1 MNKIEKV
8 FEVPRIHFVYSSQCV
23 QTNVVLHLNSMLC
36 SKSITFVLII
46 VFKEMVESGGS
57 GDRGEGI

>member
-8 FEVPRIHFVYSSQCV
+8 FEVPRIHFVYRSQCF
-23 QTNVVLHLNSMLC
+23 QTNVVLHLNSILC
-36 SKSITFVLII
+36 SKSTFVLII